1 MVFSVN
7 RPALVMSCSVALD
20 RPLIHM
26 AVDVLVPP
34 DHVILSLPEPLEQLL
49 LICSTEEF
57 CASSL
62 ALAHMLACPCNV
74 DMTV

>member
-7 RPALVMSCSVALD
+7 RPALIMSCSAALD
-20 RPLIHM
+20 WPLIHM
-26 AVDVLVPP
+26 AVDKLVSP
-34 DHVILSLPEPLEQLL
+34 DHVLLTLPEPLEQLL
-49 LICSTEEF
+49 LICSTEQF

-62 ALAHMLACPCNV
+62 ALAHIFARPCNV